1 MRHQNGPFAKL
12 FSSQNAHERGRS
24 FEELIRIH
32 LSREGF
38 EVDRN
43 SRAAYPRQ
51 TDIYATK
58 RQQSYLWELK
68 WLRKPASIDA
78 LSSLKERL
86 RSIPSGIVGVLCSVS
101 GFARQVQEAA
111 LQDRSFE
118 ILLID
123 GYEVFKMLDSGFPVE
138 ELLERKR
145 EAFRRHAKHWF
156 LEANSIQVFEAPQY
170 PLPEEN
176 ISLASL
182 DAKPYVESAI
192 GENSDI
198 VFSQQSLMFSEYGA
212 AIPELELDLRII
224 QSVDDLRCLLGLLHR
239 ELGFMQTP
247 DFSIRQT
254 ATMWMGVGVEAFLRC
269 ALDIG
274 ARNETLNHHIHHSEE
289 LSLFGECGWGNLGI
303 SIRQSTRRDHRLHS
317 GFLTIRFRT
326 LPLSMAPFEAIRKA
340 LYVQQPS
347 LQLAAPTDASVFRL
361 SRDKKIEVVRP
372 IVKTDE
378 YGPTV
383 VGWLIRNPFYRKIS
397 ALRKTKWANG
407 AKMDSDLLLQHLAA
421 VEFIPCNVKDWYSVG
436 DVIDG
441 TKLLRIEAA
450 QFGDLYLL
458 HFVCTWDRV
467 QEHHV
472 SQQPFDNLSFTRCDN
487 SQMERFL
494 MEWRSP
500 KRRRKRK
507 LNSSH
512 NEC

>member
-1 MRHQNGPFAKL
+1 MRDQKEPFAKL
-12 FSSQNAHERGRS
+12 FSSRNAHERGRS
-24 FEELIRIH
+24 FEELIRSH
-32 LSREGF
+32 LSSEGF

-43 SRAAYPRQ
+43 SRAAHPRQ

-86 RSIPSGIVGVLCSVS
+86 RGIPSGIVGVLCSVS

-123 GYEVFKMLDSGFPVE
+123 GFEVFRMLDRGFPVE

-156 LEANSIQVFEAPQY
+156 LEAGAMQVFETPQY

-176 ISLASL
+176 ISVASS
-182 DAKPYVESAI
+182 DATPYVGSAI

-198 VFSQQSLMFSEYGA
+198 VFTQQSLVSSEYGA

-224 QSVDDLRCLLGLLHR
+224 QDVRDLRRLLGLLHR
-239 ELGFMQTP
+239 ELGFIQTP

-254 ATMWMGVGVEAFLRC
+254 DTMWMGVGVEAFLQC
-269 ALDIG
+269 ALKIDT
-274 ARNETLNHHIHHSEE
+274 RNRTLSHHIHHSEE
-289 LSLFGECGWGNLGI
+289 LSLFGQCAWGNWGI
-303 SIRQSTRRDHRLHS
+303 SIRQSTRTDHRLHS
-317 GFLTIRFRT
+317 GFLTIRFRAI
-326 LPLSMAPFEAIRKA
+326 PLSMAPFEAIRKA
-340 LYVQQPS
+340 IHVQQPS
-347 LQLAAPTDASVFRL
+347 LQLTEPKDASVFRFL
-361 SRDKKIEVVRP
+361 RDKKIDVVRP

-378 YGPTV
+378 YGTTV
-383 VGWLIRNPFYRKIS
+383 IGWLIRNPFYRKRP
-397 ALRKTKWANG
+397 ALQKMKWMNG
-407 AKMDSDLLLQHLAA
+407 VEMDSHLVRCASA

-436 DVIDG
+436 DVVDG

-467 QEHHV
+467 QERYAL
-472 SQQPFDNLSFTRCDN
+472 QQPFDDFTFARRD
-487 SQMERFL
+487 SSEMERAL

-500 KRRRKRK
+500 RKRASK
-507 LNSSH
+507 SSKPAG
-512 NEC
+512 EES